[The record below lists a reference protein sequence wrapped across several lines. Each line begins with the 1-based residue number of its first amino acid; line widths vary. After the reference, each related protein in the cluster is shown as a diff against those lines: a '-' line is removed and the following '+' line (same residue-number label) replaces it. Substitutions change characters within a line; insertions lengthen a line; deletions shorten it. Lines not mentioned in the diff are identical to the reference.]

1 MIKGEPNAYTAVA
14 QAAIA
19 AINASA
25 RKISTALSDATG
37 DIIRAT
43 TTATGE
49 LNTRV
54 AILAQSEIDLLAK
67 DVDTIKNILTNIN
80 ATVTVV
86 STLLRPLN

>member
-25 RKISTALSDATG
+25 RNISTTLTAAAR

-54 AILAQSEIDLLAK
+54 AVLTQSEIDLLAR

-86 STLLRPLN
+86 STLLRPWN